1 MENDRERALT
11 ANSEEITLLIHDVRE
26 EVLGSLLENHGFKEN
41 HLCLL
46 LGRKDLSTVFLE
58 KIASR
63 KEWMVSYRV
72 RRALA
77 FHPKVPQSLGLRLVR
92 EVFVSDLVLLTFSP
106 SGHPALRRLAEDIV
120 LARLPQLPTSEKMK
134 LARRGPARIKGAL
147 LIEGSQEILPTLL
160 DSPLLNEGH
169 VLKAL
174 SRITLPRHVVT
185 AIANHGRWS
194 NIYAVRIALLHNAQT
209 PLARVL
215 VFLPGI
221 TVSDLRAL
229 SKNTSVPSSFQAH
242 IRRELA
248 NRLQHGKPT
257 AAGNARS

>member
-1 MENDRERALT
+1 MESDREPAL
-11 ANSEEITLLIHDVRE
+11 ASDSDQIALLIHDVRE
-26 EVLGSLLENHGFKEN
+26 EVLEGLLENPKLKEA

-46 LGRKDLSTVFLE
+46 LSRKDLTAALLE
-58 KIASR
+58 KVASH
-63 KEWMVSYRV
+63 KEWMGSYRV

-77 FHPKVPQSLGLRLVR
+77 FHPKIPHTLGLRLVR
-92 EVFVSDLVLLTFSP
+92 ELYVSDLVLLTFST
-106 SGHPALRRLAEDIV
+106 SGHPALRRLAEDI
-120 LARLPQLPTSEKMK
+120 LLGRLPQLPTSAKMK

-174 SRITLPRHVVT
+174 SRVTLPRHVVV

-194 NIYAVRIALLHNAQT
+194 NIYSVRLALSHNANT

-215 VFLPGI
+215 VFLPGV
-221 TVSDLRAL
+221 TVADLRAL
-229 SKNTSVPSSFQAH
+229 GKNTSVPSSFQPH

-248 NRLQHGKPT
+248 NRLLHGKPS
-257 AAGNARS
+257 ASGNRGQ